1 MFLRL
6 FGFLLLSALALHA
19 AEIRG
24 KIVNVVGGEALERV
38 EVSLLETG
46 ASTNT
51 ADDGTFTI
59 PNVAPGSYTLRLN
72 AVGYRL
78 ATVSIS
84 LSSQEESKDFSLTLT
99 PDNFRRTEKVEVTA
113 DVFHATESPA
123 VVETNL
129 SSSEIRETS
138 TVIADDPFRA
148 LQSLPGVSP
157 SANNDFFAEFS
168 VMGAPFGD
176 VGIYLDDVLVQ
187 RPFHGLPNQPEGASL
202 SLLTSETVEEM
213 KLLPVAYP
221 VKYGDA
227 IGAALD
233 IHTRDGSF
241 ARRPM
246 FRVSIGM
253 ANTEVLGEGGLGR
266 SKRGSWLASA
276 RKSYLGYLL
285 QNRLHQNYVD
295 VGFYDAALKL
305 TYDVAPNH
313 NLNLYV
319 LGGHSDAT
327 EIPAGGGL
335 TIGEFKTGATDFTIA
350 RAGWRWSVTHHLL
363 LDTHAAYIR
372 QPNNTRDPFGHILT
386 TNGYSE
392 WLGGGRVSWSWNRE
406 SVLESGWTLRRLR
419 DVGYAA
425 LYDTSTGQQEQF
437 NISDGVALRN
447 TGYVQHSTAFLDNRL
462 HLTGGVRWDAM
473 QNIGTHPFSEQ
484 GSIAFRAASR
494 TVLQFGAG
502 HYAQMPTLQQP
513 NCFLA
518 DPMPDRSTHFTAAVE
533 QRLEESTRLQLQFF
547 DRQNEQFL
555 ALHQGYSC
563 SSSQIVGGSHLYQR
577 NYSRGAQVV
586 LQRRSSNRLSGW
598 LGYTLVFARQ
608 RYYSITLPQIPDV
621 ALYFDTPYYPTLEDQ
636 RHSLHLFAS
645 YRLKPTLNLS
655 GKLQYGSG
663 FPVPSGLFG
672 FVNGQY
678 VSLGLNETRLG
689 AYQRLDV
696 RADKDWAFRRWKLT
710 LYGEVLNLTN
720 HDNLR
725 YVQTGA
731 IDVQTG
737 KATVITE
744 QGLPI
749 TPTAGLVFQF

>member
-1 MFLRL
+1 MSLRPA
-6 FGFLLLSALALHA
+6 GFFLLSALTLHA

-24 KIVNVVGGEALERV
+24 KVVNVVGGEALGRV
-38 EVSLLETG
+38 EVSLLEIG
-46 ASTNT
+46 ATTNT
-51 ADDGTFTI
+51 AEDGTFTI
-59 PNVAPGSYTLRLN
+59 SDVAPGSYTLRLN

-78 ATVSIS
+78 ATVPIS
-84 LSSQEESKDFSLTLT
+84 LTSQQEFKDFSLTLA

-123 VVETNL
+123 VVQTNL

-148 LQSLPGVSP
+148 VQSLPGVSP
-157 SANNDFFAEFS
+157 SANNDFFAELS
-168 VMGAPFGD
+168 VMGAPFGE
-176 VGIYLDDVLVQ
+176 VGVYIDDVLVQ

-202 SLLTSETVEEM
+202 SLLTSETVEDI

-221 VKYGDA
+221 VKYGDT

-241 ARRPM
+241 ARPS
-246 FRVSIGM
+246 FRLSLGI
-253 ANTEVLGEGGLGR
+253 ADTEVLGEGGLGH

-305 TYDVAPNH
+305 TYDVAPSH
-313 NLNLYV
+313 TLNLYV
-319 LGGHSDAT
+319 LGGHSEAT
-327 EIPAGGGL
+327 EIPAGGSL
-335 TIGEFKTGATDFTIA
+335 TVGEFRTGATDFTIA
-350 RAGWRWSVTHHLL
+350 RAGWRWSITPRLL
-363 LDTHAAYIR
+363 LDAHAAYVR
-372 QPNNTRDPFGHILT
+372 QPNNTRDPFGNILT
-386 TNGYSE
+386 TDGYSE
-392 WLGGGRVSWSWNRE
+392 WLGGGRASWSWSRE

-419 DVGYAA
+419 DVGYSA
-425 LYDTSTGQQEQF
+425 LYDISTGQQQQY
-437 NISDGVALRN
+437 NISNGVALRN
-447 TGYVQHSTAFLDNRL
+447 TAYVQHSTALLDNRL

-473 QNIGTHPFSEQ
+473 QNIGNHPFSEQ
-484 GSIAFRAASR
+484 GSLSFRAASR
-494 TVLQFGAG
+494 TELQLSAG
-502 HYAQMPTLQQP
+502 HFAQMPALQRP
-513 NCFLA
+513 DCFLA
-518 DPMPDRSTHFTAAVE
+518 DPMPDRSTHFTAAME

-547 DRQNEQFL
+547 DRHNERFL
-555 ALHQGYSC
+555 SLHEGYSC
-563 SSSQIVGGSHLYQR
+563 SPSQIVDGPHLYQR

-608 RYYSITLPQIPDV
+608 RYYSITLPQIPGL

-655 GKLQYGSG
+655 GKWQYGSG

-672 FVNGQY
+672 LVNGQY
-678 VSLGLNETRLG
+678 VSLGLNETRLS
-689 AYQRLDV
+689 AYQRLDI

-710 LYGEVLNLTN
+710 LYGEVLNLTS